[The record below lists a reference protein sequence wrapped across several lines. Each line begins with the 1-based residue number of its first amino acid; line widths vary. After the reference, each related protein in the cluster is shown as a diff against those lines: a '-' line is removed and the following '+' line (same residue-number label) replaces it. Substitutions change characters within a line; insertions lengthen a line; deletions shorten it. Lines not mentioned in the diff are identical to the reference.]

1 MASNWSTNITT
12 SFPDQKIEQ
21 PLKDSVDETSNAS
34 KTVPLF
40 NSSYRWYVIGVLNLG
55 LMSALIDRRVLN
67 LLVEPIRQD
76 LGLSDTQVSLLLGF
90 SFAIFFSTLGIPI
103 GRLADTRSRR
113 ALLTASVS
121 VWSVMTAACGLAT
134 NYAQLFLA
142 RAGVGLGQAG
152 YTPTSMSLIAGY
164 FSGRRRSTAIS
175 VFLMGAYT
183 GTGLALM
190 IGGLVIGWAA
200 TRESWLLPLIGVV
213 RPWQLVLVIVGLP
226 GLLIALLMLTIREP
240 ARPPATP
247 SDRFA
252 LREIMR
258 YVSTHRAAFAT
269 ICGGRALFL
278 TAIIGVNAWA
288 PTFFIRT
295 YGWGARQAGLT
306 LGAIITIVSTLGILM
321 GGYLAD
327 ALAQRG
333 SVDANVRVEIGA
345 AMGMVAAC
353 VVFPLM
359 PTAAWATLWL
369 IPAFFFRGASTGVAM
384 AALQEMLPNAMR
396 AQATALYIAAINIIS
411 LGLGPTLI
419 ALSTDF
425 IFQDLAALRY
435 SLALIAPGLLLATI
449 ASLYFGLAPF
459 RRMKQQI

>member
-1 MASNWSTNITT
+1 LEDLS
-12 SFPDQKIEQ
+12 DE
-21 PLKDSVDETSNAS
+21 KDSVSVS
-34 KTVPLF
+34 G
-40 NSSYRWYVIGVLNLG
+40 SIYRWYVIGILNLG

-76 LGLSDTQVSLLLGF
+76 LGLSDTQISLLLGF

-113 ALLTASVS
+113 ALLIASVS
-121 VWSVMTAACGLAT
+121 VWSVMTAVCGLAT

-200 TRESWLLPLIGVV
+200 TRESWRLPLFGVI

-226 GLLIALLMLTIREP
+226 GLFIALLMLTVREP
-240 ARPPATP
+240 TRPPATP
-247 SDRFA
+247 GDRFVR
-252 LREIMR
+252 REILR
-258 YVSTHRAAFAT
+258 YIVTHRVAFAT

-295 YGWGARQAGLT
+295 YGWSARQAGLT
-306 LGAIITIVSTLGILM
+306 LGAIITIVSTLGILL

-345 AMGMVAAC
+345 AVGMAAAC

-384 AALQEMLPNAMR
+384 AALQELLPNEMR
-396 AQATALYIAAINIIS
+396 GQGTALYIALMNIIS

-419 ALSTDF
+419 ALGTDF
-425 IFQDLAALRY
+425 VFQDPAALRY
-435 SLALIAPGLLLATI
+435 SLALIGPGLLLATMVC
-449 ASLYFGLAPF
+449 LGLGLAPF
-459 RRMKQQI
+459 RRAKEPI